1 MKIHVY
7 DGEQQACRA
16 AAFLFA
22 AQLTKKPDSVLGLAT
37 GSTPIPCYADLVS
50 FYEQGLLDFSEV
62 VTFNLDEY
70 CQIPLDHPCSY
81 HRFMQENLFEH
92 INIKKENIHIPADTG
107 ADAGKRYDAAI
118 EAAGGIDL
126 QLLGIGGNGHIGFNE
141 PADAFSCGTH
151 IVALT
156 QSTIQANSRFFD
168 SIDDVPRHAISM
180 GTSNIMAS
188 ASIVLIATGKAKA
201 QAIYDTLRGP
211 IDPQVP
217 ASILQ
222 LHQSV
227 TFLLDRDAASLL

>member
-1 MKIHVY
+1 MRVHVY

-22 AQLTKKPDSVLGLAT
+22 AQLTRKPNSVLGLAT
-37 GSTPIPCYADLVS
+37 GSTPIPCYADLVA
-50 FYEQGLLDFSEV
+50 FHKQGLLDFSEV

-70 CQIPLDHPCSY
+70 CGIALDHPCSY
-81 HRFMQENLFEH
+81 HRFMQENLFSH
-92 INIKKENIHIPADTG
+92 VNIKKENIHIPADTG
-107 ADAGKRYDAAI
+107 ANAGKEYDASIA
-118 EAAGGIDL
+118 AAGGIDL

-156 QSTIQANSRFFD
+156 ESTIQANSRFFD
-168 SIDDVPRHAISM
+168 SVDDVPRHAISM

-188 ASIVLIATGKAKA
+188 ASIVLIATGKSKA
-201 QAIYDTLRGP
+201 QAVYDTVRGP
-211 IDPQVP
+211 IDPHVP

-222 LHQSV
+222 LHPSA
-227 TFLLDRDAASLL
+227 TILLDKEAASLL

>member
-1 MKIHVY
+1 MKVRVY

-22 AQLTKKPDSVLGLAT
+22 AQLTKKPNSVLGLAT
-37 GSTPIPCYADLVS
+37 GSTPIPCYADLVA
-50 FYEQGLLDFSEV
+50 FYQQGLLDFSEA

-81 HRFMQENLFEH
+81 HRFMQENLFGH
-92 INIKKENIHIPADTG
+92 VNIKKENIHIPADTG
-107 ADAGKRYDAAI
+107 ADAGKLYDQAI

-151 IVALT
+151 VVALAE
-156 QSTIQANSRFFD
+156 STIQANSRFFD
-168 SIDDVPRHAISM
+168 SIQDVPSHAISM
-180 GTSNIMAS
+180 GIGSIMAS
-188 ASIVLIATGKAKA
+188 ASVVLIATGKNKA
-201 QAIYDTLRGP
+201 QAVYNTVRGP
-211 IDPQVP
+211 VDPHVP

-222 LHQSV
+222 LHPSA
-227 TFLLDRDAASLL
+227 TILLDKEAASML